1 MSSLALKIEEIMKSN
16 KGKIYSINDFY
27 ELGTKNT
34 VKSILYR
41 MNEEKK
47 ITRLID
53 GLYVMPEYS
62 EILQEASY
70 PDITEIVDKIAEKF
84 VWKISPTG
92 DLALNYTGLSTQVP
106 NEYIYISNGPY
117 REYIIKGK
125 KIIFKHTTNRNIC
138 IYSKQFSILIQAIK
152 AIGEKKLT
160 NNEISK
166 LAKYSKNISDEIK
179 KYSYNLPFWIKK
191 VLDKI
196 EELNCEEDIRNQWK
210 RIEFD
215 Y

>member
-1 MSSLALKIEEIMKSN
+1 MK
-16 KGKIYSINDFY
+16 
-27 ELGTKNT
+27 
-34 VKSILYR
+34 
-41 MNEEKK
+41 
-47 ITRLID
+47 
-53 GLYVMPEYS
+53 
-62 EILQEASY
+62 
-70 PDITEIVDKIAEKF
+70 
-84 VWKISPTG
+84 
-92 DLALNYTGLSTQVP
+92 
-106 NEYIYISNGPY
+106 
-117 REYIIKGK
+117 
-125 KIIFKHTTNRNIC
+125 
-138 IYSKQFSILIQAIK
+138 
-152 AIGEKKLT
+152 KKLT

>member
-1 MSSLALKIEEIMKSN
+1 MSSLALKIEDIMKSN

-34 VKSILYR
+34 IKSILYR

-53 GLYVMPEYS
+53 GLYVMLEYS
-62 EILQEASY
+62 EILQEVSY
-70 PDITEIVDKIAEKF
+70 PDTTEIVDKIAEKF

-125 KIIFKHTTNRNIC
+125 KIIFKHTTNRNID

-152 AIGEKKLT
+152 AIGEKKLA

-196 EELNCEEDIRNQWK
+196 EELNCEEDIRNQ
-210 RIEFD
+210 
-215 Y
+215 